1 MAKKKSFR
9 ADDIAEQFLSSST
22 EETAPIS
29 ATETTTADQQ
39 QQGKPAK
46 RKPAKTP
53 ERQDNAQG
61 TLFEIPMKPDYRY
74 VETKSKR
81 LNLLVQPSIYAKI
94 KAAAD
99 QRGESVNELIH
110 SLLEA
115 FEG

>member
-1 MAKKKSFR
+1 MAKKKSFKN
-9 ADDIAEQFLSSST
+9 AAEQFLTET
-22 EETAPIS
+22 EEPAPIS
-29 ATETTTADQQ
+29 TTETTTVDEQRPE
-39 QQGKPAK
+39 KPARK
-46 RKPAKTP
+46 KPATTP
-53 ERQDNAQG
+53 AQQDNAQG

-94 KAAAD
+94 KAAAER
-99 QRGESVNELIH
+99 RGESVNELIH